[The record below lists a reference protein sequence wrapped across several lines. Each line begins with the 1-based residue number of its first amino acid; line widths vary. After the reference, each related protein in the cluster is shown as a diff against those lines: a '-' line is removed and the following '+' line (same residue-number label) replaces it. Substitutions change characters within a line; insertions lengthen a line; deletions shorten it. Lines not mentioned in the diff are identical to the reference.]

1 MIIVWYFD
9 RFTACI
15 AFILIKSVVL
25 PLSGSIKTTGPG
37 GLAMSSSAQPLF

>member
-9 RFTACI
+9 LFTACN

-25 PLSGSIKTTGPG
+25 PLSGSIKTTGLG
-37 GLAMSSSAQPLF
+37 GLVMLQSAQPLF